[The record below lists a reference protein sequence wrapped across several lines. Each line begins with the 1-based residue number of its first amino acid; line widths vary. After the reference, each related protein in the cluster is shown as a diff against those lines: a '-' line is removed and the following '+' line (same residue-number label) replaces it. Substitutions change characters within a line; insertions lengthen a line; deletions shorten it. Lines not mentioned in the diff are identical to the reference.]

1 LDGVEGL
8 LLVFPELNGRFRGV
22 FEKNDDVSLVHGGTG
37 EVGEI
42 GRIGSF
48 ILKLEGFSTAALS
61 WTPSC

>member
-1 LDGVEGL
+1 LDEVEGL

-22 FEKNDDVSLVHGGTG
+22 FEKNDVSLVHGGTG

-42 GRIGSF
+42 GKVGSF